1 MTRKKTTPSED
12 PDRPWFPPE
21 PLGHRIEWFLL
32 LFSTLTILTNA
43 YFLQFAED
51 AISRKLLA
59 YVAVAATGLWMWIRH
74 YGAPRSFAQIKSL
87 LRRYSTALLLS
98 LIVAIAFALRLSGIS
113 YGLLPEAPRYG
124 RFRRK

>member
-1 MTRKKTTPSED
+1 MTRKKTPPSED
-12 PDRPWFPPE
+12 PDRPWFPPA

-59 YVAVAATGLWMWIRH
+59 YVAVAATGLWMWI
-74 YGAPRSFAQIKSL
+74 GDVPPDVEFGVAAAPWPA
-87 LRRYSTALLLS
+87 
-98 LIVAIAFALRLSGIS
+98 
-113 YGLLPEAPRYG
+113 
-124 RFRRK
+124 